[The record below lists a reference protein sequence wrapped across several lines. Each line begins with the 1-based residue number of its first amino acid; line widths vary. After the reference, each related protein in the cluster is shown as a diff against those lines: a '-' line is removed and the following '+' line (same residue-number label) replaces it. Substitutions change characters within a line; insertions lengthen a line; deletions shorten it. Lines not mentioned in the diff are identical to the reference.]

1 MRPELQRVSRGG
13 NGHGDDGRGR
23 PFRRRPAERLG
34 QRREA
39 AGGRDPVR
47 ELDGEGGARRFR
59 PRAPCRRV
67 EHEAAQHAAQ
77 QRRLPVP
84 ACDEIV
90 VRPGRHVRQHRRH
103 RRRRRAGRT
112 PSTAIAGRRARAVH
126 GAPPGGD
133 RAVGVVERGR
143 RLFPA
148 PALGVAARRR
158 GHAPPPLAVR
168 CQVRDR
174 RGEAVGIAA
183 PEHPAGHAGQHV
195 LLRPPLVGHHHRQA
209 ARLRFKHDVAG
220 GVRAAREHEHVGRR
234 HRPRHAPA
242 VQRPG
247 EDRVG
252 QPPCQLRPP
261 GAVAD
266 DDPAVR
272 DARLPQPRRRIGQQR
287 QPLLLRDPPGIQ
299 ERQRCADGIAADP
312 PGPPQGLRPAGRR
325 ERFGVHAPRPPGD
338 APRLDPVVDQHG
350 AGGRR
355 RHEYPLATAVQPA
368 QVEPQPALEAGRT
381 AEHPDVAAEVGV
393 EAADQGQVE
402 GGGDV
407 QGGQPHGARSGQMN
421 ELHAVGA
428 HPCAQAPQARQINPH
443 LAAKRQADAR
453 GPQGQ
458 IAGPLH
464 RPVGMGVYARLD
476 AGRRIAQQ
484 RRQGGGDAVD
494 LGEVVVGEDGGP
506 DRAPENRRRHV

>member
-1 MRPELQRVSRGG
+1 M
-13 NGHGDDGRGR
+13 
-23 PFRRRPAERLG
+23 
-34 QRREA
+34 
-39 AGGRDPVR
+39 
-47 ELDGEGGARRFR
+47 
-59 PRAPCRRV
+59 
-67 EHEAAQHAAQ
+67 
-77 QRRLPVP
+77 
-84 ACDEIV
+84 
-90 VRPGRHVRQHRRH
+90 RPGRHVRQHRRH

-112 PSTAIAGRRARAVH
+112 PATAVRDRRARTGEARGQPTGPQPAVRHRRARTGEARGTRSDAGAATSAVRDRRAKTGRRAWHRRDHATAAASAVRDRCTRA
-126 GAPPGGD
+126 GGSAPPGGD

-143 RLFPA
+143 RFFPA
-148 PALGVAARRR
+148 PALGVAARSR

-174 RGEAVGIAA
+174 RGQAVGVAA

-209 ARLRFKHDVAG
+209 ARLRLEHDVAG
-220 GVRAAREHEHVGRR
+220 RVRAAREHEHVGRR
-234 HRPRHAPA
+234 HRPRHASA

-252 QPPCQLRPP
+252 QPPRQLRPP

-272 DARLPQPRRRIGQQR
+272 DARATQPRRRLGQQR

-299 ERQRCADGIAADP
+299 EGQRGAGGIAADP
-312 PGPPQGLRPAGRR
+312 PGAPQGLRPAGRR
-325 ERFGVHAPRPPGD
+325 ERFGVHAPRPPDD

-407 QGGQPHGARSGQMN
+407 QGGQPHGARGGQMN

-428 HPCAQAPQARQINPH
+428 HPRAQAPQARQIDPH
-443 LAAKRQADAR
+443 LAAERQADAR

-464 RPVGMGVYARLD
+464 RPVGMGVDTRLD
-476 AGRRIAQQ
+476 AGRRVAQQ
-484 RRQGGGDAVD
+484 RRQRGGDAVD
-494 LGEVVVGEDGGP
+494 LGEVVVGEDRGP
-506 DRAPENRRRHV
+506 DRGPENRRRHA